1 MNQSQANE
9 AVRACVG
16 ECLAA
21 ADRLTAL
28 RTYLDG
34 LESRGWAASD
44 RAQVRN
50 ASMRILA
57 MLNSQDA

>member
-1 MNQSQANE
+1 MNQTQANE

-21 ADRLTAL
+21 VDRLDAM

-34 LESRGWAASD
+34 LESRGWAAGD

-57 MLNSQDA
+57 TLNSQGA